1 MISEKQKDIEVEP
14 IFPYYIKSIAR
25 EFLEALTIGLVFLNA
40 ADFGITTI
48 AQKSNSFSKQYIE
61 DSLGRNG
68 EKSKL
73 FTISNYLG
81 KPGRELS
88 YLIFDKSPEKI
99 K

>member
-1 MISEKQKDIEVEP
+1 MTKERQKSIEVEP
-14 IFPYYIKSIAR
+14 IFPSYIKSIAR
-25 EFLEALTIGLVFLNA
+25 EFLKPLALGLVLLNA
-40 ADFGITTI
+40 ANFGIATI

-61 DSLGRNG
+61 GSLEGS

-73 FTISNYLG
+73 VTIGNYLG

-88 YLIFDKSPEKI
+88 YWIFDKSPENI